1 MGLST
6 SGISFSGL
14 ASGIDTSSMVEQLVA
29 LEQSKVAAVQKK
41 QNQTQL
47 RLTALGTLQSMLST
61 LSTSAKDLSKLTS
74 FSKFTSNSSDD
85 KVASISGTDEGLE
98 GSVGVNVRQLAT
110 SLKVASK
117 GFSDSTTATTAS
129 GTLTLSKSA
138 AAIKTDPTKTTVDIT
153 IEAGDSLKDI
163 AAKINSASGSGIT
176 ASIMN
181 FGNGDVRLM
190 LNGADQGADG
200 FSITE
205 GSGGNVLSTLGLT
218 NSGAKRTSD
227 FDLRLA
233 TGGAAT
239 GAATLGSLY
248 TGIGANN
255 LAASDTIDLT
265 FSVDGGASSTVA
277 FSAASVGKTDLKD
290 VTVDELTGWM
300 NTQIGGAAAGFS
312 TSLDSSGRIVA
323 TNTGTPAKTVDFSL
337 AMGAGSTGT
346 LKLGG
351 STSSTS
357 WANVLQ
363 EGRNAFYMLNGQ
375 SVSSKSNED
384 STTLV
389 GATIKLKQVS
399 ETTTSEVSLTL
410 EKDVDGIK
418 ATIQAFLD
426 SFNKISDYIDE
437 KTKTTVESK
446 AGANGISTN
455 SVTRGDLATDSSAQR
470 IKQQL
475 RDMITGEVKGL
486 EGRTVYTSLASI
498 GITTNSDTGDLTID
512 DDKFKKALNA
522 DFDGVRRLFANS
534 GWTDNGAATVGG
546 WTDSTKA
553 GTYLLNPS
561 TDVVDGKPGNRIGD
575 ILFSQSG
582 NSSGLGVTAPTSI
595 AGNVSVTFVRGLA
608 GQIQQYINA
617 LTAFDGAYNSNKKTV
632 QQQIDDYG
640 KQADRAQT
648 RVDSYRKNLVAQ
660 FSAMENAMLKI
671 KNQSSAFLAQIG
683 G

>member
-1 MGLST
+1 
-6 SGISFSGL
+6 
-14 ASGIDTSSMVEQLVA
+14 MVEQLVA
-29 LEQSKVAAVQKK
+29 LEQSKVTAVKKK
-41 QNQTQL
+41 QDQTEL
-47 RLTALGTLQSMLST
+47 RLSALGTLQGMLST
-61 LSTSAKDLSKLTS
+61 LATNAKNLSKLTG
-74 FSKFTSNSSDD
+74 FSKFTSSSSDE
-85 KVASISGTDEGLE
+85 KVATISGTDEGLE

-110 SLKVASK
+110 SMKVASK
-117 GFSDSTTATTAS
+117 GFADSTVARAAS

-138 AAIKTDPTKTTVDIT
+138 AAIKTDPSKTTVDIT
-153 IEAGDSLKDI
+153 IGASDSLKDI
-163 AAKINSASGSGIT
+163 AAKINAASGSGVT

-181 FGNGDVRLM
+181 FGNGDIRLM

-218 NSGAKRTSD
+218 DAKTRQTSD

-239 GAATLGSLY
+239 GASTLGSLY

-255 LAASDTIDLT
+255 LAAGDKIDLT
-265 FSVDGGASSTVA
+265 FSVNGGANSTVQ
-277 FSAASVGKTDLKD
+277 FSAASVGKTSLKD

-300 NTQIGGAAAGFS
+300 NTQMGGAAAGFS
-312 TSLDSSGRIVA
+312 TTLDGSGRIVA

-346 LKLGG
+346 LKLGE
-351 STSSTS
+351 SSSATS

-389 GATIKLKQVS
+389 GATIKLNQVS

-418 ATIQAFLD
+418 ATIQTFLD
-426 SFNKISDYIDE
+426 SFNKITDYIDE

-446 AGANGISTN
+446 AGENGISTN
-455 SVTRGDLATDSSAQR
+455 TVIRGDLAADSSASR

-475 RDMITGEVKGL
+475 RDMITSEVKGL
-486 EGRTVYTSLASI
+486 EGKTNYTSLASI
-498 GITTNSDTGDLTID
+498 GITTDSDTGDLTID
-512 DDKFKKALNA
+512 DDKFKNALNS

-534 GWTDNGAATVGG
+534 GWTDNSAASVGG
-546 WTDSTKA
+546 WSESTKA
-553 GTYLLNPS
+553 GTYVLSPS

-582 NSSGLGVTAPTSI
+582 DSTGLGVTAPTSI
-595 AGNVSVTFVRGLA
+595 AGNVSATFVRGVA
-608 GQIQQYINA
+608 GQLQQYIA
-617 LTAFDGAYNSNKKTV
+617 TLTAFDGAFNTNKKTV
-632 QQQIDDYG
+632 QQQIDDYS
-640 KQADRAQT
+640 KQADRVQT